1 MGETHDI
8 RRDAAATSDKKNLKA
23 PDAINSDID
32 SMLPCPN
39 SPNFTSVDDGFT
51 EEFVRGMDGGCQ

>member
-32 SMLPCPN
+32 SMLPTPTLLLN
-39 SPNFTSVDDGFT
+39 VILKIL
-51 EEFVRGMDGGCQ
+51 V